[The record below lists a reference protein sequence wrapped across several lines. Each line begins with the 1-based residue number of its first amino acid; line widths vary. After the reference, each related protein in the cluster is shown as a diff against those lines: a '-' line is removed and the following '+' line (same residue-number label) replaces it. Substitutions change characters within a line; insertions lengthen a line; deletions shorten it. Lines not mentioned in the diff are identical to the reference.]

1 MEADARRSNFLIE
14 AGAKAAAILTDVEEL
29 DKVVNKTK
37 DWKNIS
43 DITVKKAIRNI
54 EKWKNK
60 MEKIVETKKEYE
72 ILVEKNQFTAEEDD
86 VYNDQ
91 VDREVNDL
99 KADMDAT
106 INYIEKED
114 NIRALYTHDVFPVT
128 DPVIEVT

>member
-1 MEADARRSNFLIE
+1 MEADARRSNSLIE

-72 ILVEKNQFTAEEDD
+72 ILVEKNHFTAEEDD

-91 VDREVNDL
+91 VDREVNYL
-99 KADMDAT
+99 NADMDAT
-106 INYIEKED
+106 INYMEKED
-114 NIRALYTHDVFPVT
+114 NIRALHTLDVFLYQ
-128 DPVIEVT
+128 IL